1 VAKRIVAVL
10 LGFAVLGSLFP
21 VWQLS
26 VAATHSN
33 SVLSTQDATS
43 NLPSNDDKG
52 SQTGGNNSSTEGA
65 NVPTSESSTRDL
77 RGVETTGRPQIAG
90 DPTFK
95 PKPII
100 ESAEAVPFRL
110 VSFTEAPHN
119 RARVG
124 RLFVLRGNVENR
136 QDKRDVVTVVCSISG
151 RPTEQYARQV
161 ILGPKENRI
170 IDCAIPIPDDFNAKR
185 IEFVCTLRRKEGDR
199 EVLLESSTEPIEQR
213 LTVEIDATQAITATY
228 LDRSPP
234 PSMLWEWP
242 KKDLHVSY
250 EWVVANRI
258 SAGMNRALTGLEPS
272 IPPRELADWDS
283 IDNVVVSDSRFFRD
297 YATLSSF
304 KAWLM
309 SGGRLWVMLDKVE
322 AKYLRDLLLPGQY
335 VEELERTE
343 ITSAVLE
350 SDLNVDPNMKR
361 MDWTS
366 EKGVALV
373 QVEQKGGMVT
383 HRVDGWPAAIWM
395 PIGDGSILLTTLGP
409 EGWVEQREAQQ
420 EVEPIYQS
428 ELQVRSWVGPLAER
442 FLQPRSRLLAKT
454 PGLQLPVSQI
464 GIRIL
469 DKRTI
474 AVVLTTFCALLVA
487 ASLWLWKSRK
497 MEWVGWVGPAL
508 SLLVGGSLALASAS
522 LRREVPEGWHRLQ
535 VVTTDGA
542 GTAVINEQSAV
553 YRASSTNFPLKM
565 KSDGIV
571 DPAVSAASRD
581 FRTTQND
588 LTDSSMQSESW
599 PTGIWR
605 MEAWMTENKAFGV
618 ARGEWSRDGLSVSL
632 PEEVGK
638 LTDMIVAM
646 PRAPKGIVE
655 SVGETSGLV
664 RESNALPPGEFA
676 TSAGLVD
683 EKFVDRA
690 EVLQRVFLPR
700 EGEASPKHLQLMG
713 WRDTIEQGSLYWEE
727 GSEKRDGTGSSLLR
741 IPLVND
747 VPVPNTEVLVPP
759 SLIQLDS
766 IVTDVGQSGAFMR
779 TSGEW
784 NGPFTT
790 SMTTGLRVEL
800 PQELYPFKS
809 KGIRLV
815 FRIRAPGRDVSVVA
829 IVDDKKIKIG
839 DYSSP
844 QQVIRLDIDD
854 PEILKMLDKKRF
866 DLNIEVSSLKGSGG
880 DSGMTQ
886 AASWQIEYLWVTVEG
901 IANYRETK

>member
-1 VAKRIVAVL
+1 
-10 LGFAVLGSLFP
+10 
-21 VWQLS
+21 
-26 VAATHSN
+26 
-33 SVLSTQDATS
+33 
-43 NLPSNDDKG
+43 
-52 SQTGGNNSSTEGA
+52 
-65 NVPTSESSTRDL
+65 
-77 RGVETTGRPQIAG
+77 
-90 DPTFK
+90 
-95 PKPII
+95 
-100 ESAEAVPFRL
+100 
-110 VSFTEAPHN
+110 
-119 RARVG
+119 
-124 RLFVLRGNVENR
+124 
-136 QDKRDVVTVVCSISG
+136 
-151 RPTEQYARQV
+151 
-161 ILGPKENRI
+161 
-170 IDCAIPIPDDFNAKR
+170 
-185 IEFVCTLRRKEGDR
+185 
-199 EVLLESSTEPIEQR
+199 
-213 LTVEIDATQAITATY
+213 
-228 LDRSPP
+228 
-234 PSMLWEWP
+234 
-242 KKDLHVSY
+242 
-250 EWVVANRI
+250 
-258 SAGMNRALTGLEPS
+258 GLEPS

-283 IDNVVVSDSRFFRD
+283 IDNVVVGDSRFFRD

-335 VEELERTE
+335 LEELERTE
-343 ITSAVLE
+343 ITGGVLE
-350 SDLNVDPNMKR
+350 SELNVDPNMKR

-366 EKGVALV
+366 EKGVTLV
-373 QVEQKGGMVT
+373 QVEQKGGTVT

-395 PIGDGSILLTTLGP
+395 PIGDGSLLLTTLGP
-409 EGWVEQREAQQ
+409 EGWVEPREAQQ
-420 EVEPIYQS
+420 DVDPVYQS

-474 AVVLTTFCALLVA
+474 AVVLSTFCGLLLA
-487 ASLWLWKSRK
+487 ASFWLWRSRK

-535 VVTTDGA
+535 VITTDGV

-553 YRASSTNFPLKM
+553 YRSSSTNHPLWM
-565 KSDGIV
+565 KGDGIV

-581 FRTTQND
+581 FRTTQID

-599 PTGIWR
+599 PTGVWR
-605 MEAWMTENKAFGV
+605 MEAWMTENKGFGV
-618 ARGEWSRDGLSVSL
+618 ARGKWSRDGLEVLL
-632 PEEVGK
+632 PQEVGK

-655 SVGETSGLV
+655 PVGETSGLIK
-664 RESNALPPGEFA
+664 ESTALPPGEFA

-683 EKFVDRA
+683 EKFVGRA
-690 EVLQRVFLPR
+690 EVLKQVFLPR

-713 WRDTIEQGSLYWEE
+713 WRESVEQGSLYWEE
-727 GSEKRDGTGSSLLR
+727 GSVKSDGTGSSLLR
-741 IPLVND
+741 IPLVNE
-747 VPVPNTEVLVPP
+747 VPEPNTEVLVPP

-809 KGIRLV
+809 NSIRLV
-815 FRIRAPGRDVSVVA
+815 SRIRAPGRDVSVVA
-829 IVDDKKIKIG
+829 IVDGRKIKIG

-844 QQVIRLDIDD
+844 QQVIRLDIDN
-854 PEILKMLDKKRF
+854 PEILKMLNKKTF

-886 AASWQIEYLWVTVEG
+886 AASWQIEYMWVTVEG